1 MQLMQAWAGAAAGW
15 ARAAAGCRQARIFC
29 KDTQMFQAE
38 NTRGNILEFKELNDG
53 NEATVSKQYSG
64 EQAKPPF
71 WPFMK

>member
-38 NTRGNILEFKELNDG
+38 NSEGNILEF
-53 NEATVSKQYSG
+53 SKL
-64 EQAKPPF
+64 K
-71 WPFMK
+71 